1 MQGPTHLGN
10 PSEEGEDLE
19 GGGGAS
25 YKSGLDLNRFQKL
38 VEETSPPSTSLAS
51 SVPHQNYNLPNDQ
64 AFRPMVSG
72 KGPQHQIREWNESRD
87 VQGVQY
93 RGVAESVQSDADS
106 NGSVA
111 GMSEFSSIPRDGG
124 HGGNST
130 VSSDVSG
137 SVYNSYRT
145 AEYAHSSRQGGGA
158 HPQEAAVSR
167 QGAALQGSR
176 EGLPGQHVALS
187 GRPLHGSH
195 KMPNQQIHKPSSS
208 SSGHVRGCVVSDTVA
223 KTAYSAEKVRSD
235 LTNFTGVFSIGH
247 INLGR
252 LWLQGRAAKWV
263 FYLSCV

>member
-64 AFRPMVSG
+64 VFRPMVSG

-87 VQGVQY
+87 MKGVQY

-111 GMSEFSSIPRDGG
+111 GMSEFSSIPGDGG
-124 HGGNST
+124 RGGNST

-137 SVYNSYRT
+137 SVYNAYRT
-145 AEYAHSSRQGGGA
+145 AEYAHSSRHGGMDGA

-187 GRPLHGSH
+187 GHPLHVSH
-195 KMPNQQIHKPSSS
+195 KVPNQQIPKPSS
-208 SSGHVRGCVVSDTVA
+208 SSGHVRGGVVSDTVA
-223 KTAYSAEKVRSD
+223 KTAYSAEKIRSD
-235 LTNFTGVFSIGH
+235 LTNLTGVSKILAD
-247 INLGR
+247 I
-252 LWLQGRAAKWV
+252 
-263 FYLSCV
+263 